1 MGEQA
6 EKALK
11 FIDDYLSPWGA
22 WKTAWWEG
30 EVGDDAAF
38 SDNNALKHVANI
50 LRRPPSPT
58 DQEAAALVEPRII
71 VRAAKCGHHF
81 DEGCN
86 ACASAEKW
94 ANAQLDELRA
104 QLAESQSEREEQAR
118 LLGMSGSREAKLR

>member
-1 MGEQA
+1 M
-6 EKALK
+6 
-11 FIDDYLSPWGA
+11 
-22 WKTAWWEG
+22 
-30 EVGDDAAF
+30 GDDQEDVIPEVYEGVVDKYA
-38 SDNNALKHVANI
+38 DQALIDGQGADG
-50 LRRPPSPT
+50 RQSPAG
-58 DQEAAALVEPRII
+58 QEPEALVEPRII

-118 LLGMSGSREAKLR
+118 LLGMSGSREAKLGNYILDSR